1 MDIDK
6 NVISNFA
13 ARAII
18 LKLLG
23 CGSFKNDVTT
33 GSKGRRLK
41 KMVTKKDKGGRG
53 YSIWWRHLFR
63 FWYWSFILFIEI
75 CNS

>member
-33 GSKGRRLK
+33 GGKGRRLK

-53 YSIWWRHLFR
+53 YSIW
-63 FWYWSFILFIEI
+63 
-75 CNS
+75 

>member
-41 KMVTKKDKGGRG
+41 KNGDKKRQR
-53 YSIWWRHLFR
+53 W
-63 FWYWSFILFIEI
+63 
-75 CNS
+75 

>member
-1 MDIDK
+1 MHIDK

-41 KMVTKKDKGGRG
+41 KWWQKKTKVVGATPYGDVT
-53 YSIWWRHLFR
+53 YSVFDTDHLF
-63 FWYWSFILFIEI
+63 YL
-75 CNS
+75 